1 MKPTQHYTPS
11 LWLRNSRGGGGEVP
25 VVGGD
30 GLCHLVAEEHAAVDK
45 VLAGAVHCDI
55 AEVDKPRTA
64 QQLWA
69 TWRYTAERQ

>member
-1 MKPTQHYTPS
+1 M
-11 LWLRNSRGGGGEVP
+11 
-25 VVGGD
+25 VGGD

-45 VLAGAVHCDI
+45 MLAGAVHCDI